1 MRPEE
6 NSARQRF
13 GGRDLPTFRAAFG
26 ARSRASCSRRVMNA
40 RSAVA
45 VGLRCR
51 GARYRRRDGQAR
63 VDLGEA
69 PVFLNVL
76 APANTEDDEFR
87 ATDSGLF
94 GFLADHDDDDVPFKP
109 FGVVGYGH
117 MTGVLGFSG
126 EAHPEGPIQQN
137 SYSFHAG
144 VEGGSVQRTRPTFQ
158 LVSSRAFS
166 ARPPRSWESSD
177 SH

>member
-76 APANTEDDEFR
+76 APANDAVGKGDAR
-87 ATDSGLF
+87 
-94 GFLADHDDDDVPFKP
+94 LA
-109 FGVVGYGH
+109 
-117 MTGVLGFSG
+117 
-126 EAHPEGPIQQN
+126 AHELAHLEG
-137 SYSFHAG
+137 
-144 VEGGSVQRTRPTFQ
+144 R
-158 LVSSRAFS
+158 S
-166 ARPPRSWESSD
+166 ALAAHEEPAAITLRRG
-177 SH
+177 